1 MEQRQ
6 KDSETIFK
14 GTGRGEERYIK
25 IKYWSSMSRAVMMMI
40 LFYIF
45 LNNSD
50 KMQEINEAVRL
61 ERKGTEDEKE
71 RNYF

>member
-1 MEQRQ
+1 
-6 KDSETIFK
+6 
-14 GTGRGEERYIK
+14 
-25 IKYWSSMSRAVMMMI
+25 MSRVVMMMI

-50 KMQEINEAVRL
+50 KMQEINGAVQL